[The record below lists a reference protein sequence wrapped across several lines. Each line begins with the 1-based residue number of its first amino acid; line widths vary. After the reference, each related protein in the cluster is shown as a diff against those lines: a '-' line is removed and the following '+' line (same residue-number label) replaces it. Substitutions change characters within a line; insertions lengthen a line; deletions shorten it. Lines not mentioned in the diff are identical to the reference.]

1 MGRGVA
7 QFALDQ
13 LIEAIA
19 GAVVEAEAI
28 IRQRQIANI
37 LTFFH
42 ADGTPNTIDFKI
54 YSPGSDP
61 ATSEAHVLK
70 APALSL
76 IPVTSLAV
84 KDMRIEF
91 STELGAIET
100 PPPPP
105 HRASPVPNA
114 TAQLTA
120 LGFTASAAFINVSPP
135 ANARQS
141 SPTTAIV
148 KLRVVASDP
157 PEGLARLIDRLNTT
171 I

>member
-1 MGRGVA
+1 MA
-7 QFALDQ
+7 HYALDQ

-28 IRQRQIANI
+28 VRQRQIANI
-37 LTFFH
+37 LSFFRP
-42 ADGTPNTIDFKI
+42 DGTPNTIDFKI
-54 YSPGSDP
+54 YPPGSDP
-61 ATSEAHVLK
+61 ATAEAQVLK

-76 IPVTSLAV
+76 VPVTSLAI

-100 PPPPP
+100 PAVSP
-105 HRASPVPNA
+105 RAAPA
-114 TAQLTA
+114 
-120 LGFTASAAFINVSPP
+120 ASATVQLAPLGLAAKAAVINVSPP

-141 SPTTAIV
+141 SPTTATV

-157 PEGLARLIDRLNTT
+157 PEGLARLLDRLNAT

>member
-1 MGRGVA
+1 VT
-7 QFALDQ
+7 QFAFDQ

-19 GAVVEAEAI
+19 GAVVEAETI
-28 IRQRQIANI
+28 VRQRQIANI
-37 LTFFH
+37 LSFFQ
-42 ADGTPNTIDFKI
+42 ADGTPNTLDFKI
-54 YSPGSDP
+54 FPPGSDP
-61 ATSEAHVLK
+61 QTATAQLIK

-76 IPVTSLAV
+76 VPITSLAI

-91 STELGAIET
+91 STELGALEST
-100 PPPPP
+100 PAPPPPSA
-105 HRASPVPNA
+105 REGVLR
-114 TAQLTA
+114 TAAVQLTA
-120 LGFTASAAFINVSPP
+120 LGIAPKTTAIAVSPP

-141 SPTTAIV
+141 SPSTATV